1 VTGSS
6 PPHEITPL
14 IREIDMPVQAAP
26 GANTLLTTALPEATP
41 EDAARIAREHF
52 GVEAEVRPLTSE
64 RDRNFHLVDAEGC
77 GYVLKIGNSAEDPA
91 VINLQ
96 TEALLHIEGHDAGL
110 PVPRVCRTSD
120 GRTELALTLG
130 ERTHIV
136 RLLTYLVG
144 EPLYRTPAS
153 SAQREALGHSLARLG
168 LALRD
173 FRHPAAAHDL
183 LWDIGNAARLRKWLP
198 NITEDGLR
206 GLATHTL
213 DLFEEEIMP
222 LQRRQRRQVVHNDFN
237 PHNVLVDPVDP
248 SWVSGVLDF
257 GDMVE
262 TALVNDIAV
271 AASYQVSGAQSL
283 EYAAEFVAAYHSVSP
298 LQPEEIAILFD
309 LIAVR
314 HVTTITITEWRAQLY
329 PENRAYIMRNHPRAA
344 EGLRSFAAID
354 RTEAQRAFRRAC
366 AME

>member
-1 VTGSS
+1 MSL
-6 PPHEITPL
+6 H
-14 IREIDMPVQAAP
+14 AAS
-26 GANTLLTTALPEATP
+26 GDNTLLTTAVPEATA

-52 GVEAEVRPLTSE
+52 GIEVEVAPLTSE
-64 RDRNFHLVDAEGC
+64 RDRNFHLVDGEGR
-77 GYVLKIGNSAEDPA
+77 GYVLKVGNSAEDPA

-96 TEALLHIEGHDAGL
+96 TEALLHIERHDASL

-120 GRTELALTLG
+120 GRTEHALTLG
-130 ERTHIV
+130 DRTHIV

-144 EPLYRTPAS
+144 EPLYRTSAS
-153 SAQREALGHSLARLG
+153 SAQREALGHSLARLV

-198 NITEDGLR
+198 NIAEDELR
-206 GLATHTL
+206 SVATHTL
-213 DLFEEEIMP
+213 DRFEAEIVP
-222 LQRRQRRQVVHNDFN
+222 LQRQQRRQVVHNDFN
-237 PHNVLVDPVDP
+237 PHNVLVDPGDP
-248 SWVSGVLDF
+248 TRVTGVLDF

-271 AASYQVSGAQSL
+271 AASYHFSGARPL
-283 EYAAEFVAAYHSVSP
+283 ECAAEFVGAYHAVSP
-298 LQPEEIAILFD
+298 LQPEEIAILLD
-309 LIAVR
+309 LIAIR
-314 HVTTITITEWRAQLY
+314 HITTITITEWRARLY

-344 EGLRSFAAID
+344 DGLRSFATID

>member
-1 VTGSS
+1 MSL
-6 PPHEITPL
+6 H
-14 IREIDMPVQAAP
+14 AP
-26 GANTLLTTALPEATP
+26 SGANTLLTTALPKATAD
-41 EDAARIAREHF
+41 DAARIAREHF
-52 GVEAEVRPLTSE
+52 GIEARVAPLTSE
-64 RDRNFHLVDAEGC
+64 RDRNFHLVDAGGR

-96 TEALLHIEGHDAGL
+96 TDALLHIERHDAGL
-110 PVPRVCRTSD
+110 PVPRVCPARD

-136 RLLTYLVG
+136 RLLTYLAG

-153 SAQREALGHSLARLG
+153 RAQREALGHCLARLG

-173 FRHPAAAHDL
+173 FRHLAAAHDL
-183 LWDIGNAARLRKWLP
+183 QWDIGNAARLREWLP
-198 NITEDGLR
+198 HIAEDGLR

-213 DLFEEEIMP
+213 DRFEEEIMP
-222 LQRRQRRQVVHNDFN
+222 VQRRQRRQVVHNDFN

-248 SWVSGVLDF
+248 SRVTGILDF

-262 TALVNDIAV
+262 TALINDIAV
-271 AASYQVSGAQSL
+271 AASYHFCGAQPL
-283 EYAAEFVAAYHSVSP
+283 ECAAEFVAAYHSVSP

-309 LIAVR
+309 LIAIR
-314 HVTTITITEWRAQLY
+314 HVTTITITEWRARLY
-329 PENRAYIMRNHPRAA
+329 PDNRAYIMRNHPRAA
-344 EGLRSFAAID
+344 DGLRSFATID